1 MTNKPNVMVLYE
13 QRPKAMAQLEQ
24 AYTLH
29 RWDQAKDKAAFL
41 VEHGAKCLA
50 VATNGHAHLD
60 RAMFDALPNVGL
72 VACSS
77 AGFEAFDLGV
87 MAERGIA
94 LTNTSVALCD
104 DVADTAIMLL
114 LAARRGLVAAD
125 AYVRSGDWVTKGMFP
140 LQRGLKGS
148 RLGIVG
154 LGTIGSAIA
163 NRAEA
168 LGVEVSYSSRTPKDV
183 RWQYQ
188 ANLNALA
195 EQSDHLV
202 VAVAGG
208 DATRGLISREVI
220 ESLGPE
226 GLLINIS
233 RGSVVDQDAM
243 VAALRDGRLGHAA
256 LDVYAQEPTQDP
268 ELVALRNVTLYPHHA
283 SGTVET
289 RDAMAQLVVD
299 NLAAFF
305 AGKALL
311 TPVRL

>member
-1 MTNKPNVMVLYE
+1 MTTKPDVMVLYE

-29 RWDQAKDKAAFL
+29 RWDQAADKAAFL
-41 VEHGAKCLA
+41 AGHGAKCRA
-50 VATNGHAHLD
+50 VAANGHVRID
-60 RAMFDALPNVGL
+60 RAMLDALPNLKL

-77 AGFEAFDLGV
+77 AGFESFDVGL

-94 LTNTSVALCD
+94 LTNTSAALFD

-125 AYVRSGDWVTKGMFP
+125 AYVRSGDWVRQGMFP
-140 LQRGLKGS
+140 LQRALKGS

-154 LGTIGSAIA
+154 FGTIGAAIA
-163 NRAEA
+163 HRAQA
-168 LGVEVSYSSRTPKDV
+168 LGVEVSYWNRSPKEANWRYQPDLRT
-183 RWQYQ
+183 
-188 ANLNALA
+188 LA
-195 EQSDHLV
+195 AQSDHLV

-208 DATRGLISREVI
+208 EGTRGLISREII
-220 ESLGPE
+220 EALGPE

-243 VAALRDGRLGHAA
+243 IAALRDGRLGHAA
-256 LDVYAQEPTQDP
+256 LDVYAQEPTREP
-268 ELVALRNVTLYPHHA
+268 SLVCLRNVTLYPHHA

-311 TPVRL
+311 TPVKL